1 MKKLITYFIFVVI
14 ISLSQQ
20 TFGQA
25 SKNDTVL
32 QDSDTVTIKIFIQF
46 TVKPTG
52 KFENVKVVDATC
64 NFCDL
69 DTLNQEKINE
79 IKREGSLHVIK
90 SEGNY
95 QTYDHDTTL
104 VEPRIFILPIESLM
118 KEKTKPNKK

>member
-1 MKKLITYFIFVVI
+1 MKKLITYFTLVVL

-20 TFGQA
+20 TFGQ
-25 SKNDTVL
+25 SSRNDTNL

-64 NFCDL
+64 NTCDL
-69 DTLNQEKINE
+69 DILNQEKINE
-79 IKREGSLHVIK
+79 VKREASLHVIK
-90 SEGNY
+90 SEGHY

-104 VEPRIFILPIESLM
+104 VEPRIFILPIESLL
-118 KEKTKPNKK
+118 KEKTKPNNK